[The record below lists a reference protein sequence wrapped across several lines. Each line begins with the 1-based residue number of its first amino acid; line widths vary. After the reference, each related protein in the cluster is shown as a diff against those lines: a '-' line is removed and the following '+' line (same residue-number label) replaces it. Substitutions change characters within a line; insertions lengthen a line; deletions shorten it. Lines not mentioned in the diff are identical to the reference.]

1 MKLITKKLMVLVK
14 KDTELVDITEQIRRI
29 VKGSGIIN
37 GLVNVFTRH
46 TTSAIRVNE
55 NEPLLMHDIKDFLNR
70 LAPRDNGYRHD
81 QLEKRDCPP
90 NERIN
95 AHSHLRALLMGASE
109 CIPVLNREL
118 GMGRWQS
125 IFFVDLDGCDR
136 EREVLVQVLGE

>member
-1 MKLITKKLMVLVK
+1 MKLVTKKLKVKVK
-14 KDTELVDITEQIRRI
+14 KDTELIDITEQVRQI
-29 VKGSGIIN
+29 VKESNIIN
-37 GLVNVFTRH
+37 GLVTVFTKH

-55 NEPLLMHDIKDFLNR
+55 NEPLLMQDIKDFLNR

-81 QLEKRDCPP
+81 QLDKRECPP

-109 CIPVLNREL
+109 CVPVINREL
-118 GMGRWQS
+118 DMGKWQS

-136 EREVLVQVLGE
+136 EREVIVQVLGE